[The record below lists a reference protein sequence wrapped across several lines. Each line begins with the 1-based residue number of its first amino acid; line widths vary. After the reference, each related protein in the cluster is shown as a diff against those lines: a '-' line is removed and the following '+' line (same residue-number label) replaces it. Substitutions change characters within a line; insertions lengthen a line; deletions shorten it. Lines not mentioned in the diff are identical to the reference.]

1 MKKQLSIG
9 IQGFDKL
16 RTEDYY
22 YIDKSDFISEWW
34 ENGDDVTLITRP
46 RRFGK
51 TLNMDMLRCFF
62 SNHYKDRGDLFEGL
76 SIWKDEKYRKLQ
88 GAYPVIFLSFAGI
101 KETTLSGAKFQI
113 KTLISRLYQEN
124 HYLTDSDLLSNTEKK
139 SFENITPYMED
150 SETTFALN
158 TLCMYLTRYYN
169 QKVIILLDEY
179 DTPMQEAYMG
189 GYWDEFTSFIR
200 SLFNSTFKTNPYLER
215 AIMTGITRVS
225 KDMSYPCQGYDL
237 RPHQR
242 ASSFESIFSDLN
254 NLNVVTTTSEQYA
267 TCFGFTET
275 EVFQALDDFGLSPE
289 QQMVKQWY
297 DGFIFGSQKDIYN
310 PWSITNFLKHR
321 KLRPY
326 WASTSSNQ
334 LVSRLIRTA
343 SSRIKEQME
352 ELLLG
357 NEISVTFDEQ
367 IVFHQ
372 LDQNENAIWSLLMA
386 AGYLKPEDLEYR
398 GLLLQPW
405 YHLKITNLETT
416 AMFSE
421 MFTGWFQGN
430 HSSYNDFIR
439 ALLQGSIKQMNL
451 YMNDVALDTFSTF
464 DTGSRPSA
472 RTQPERFYH
481 GFVLGLLV
489 DLREEYLL
497 KSNRESGFGRYDVM
511 LIPKDRTRPA
521 IVMEFKVF
529 DGDEEQ
535 DLKDT
540 VQAALKQIEEKQY
553 DTELLALGIPKDH
566 IRHYGFAFEGKKV
579 LIG

>member
-1 MKKQLSIG
+1 MKRQISIG
-9 IQGFDKL
+9 NEGFENL
-16 RTEDYY
+16 REKKCF
-22 YIDKSDFISEWW
+22 YIDKTSFIKQWW
-34 ENGDDVTLITRP
+34 ESDDISTLITRP

-51 TLNMDMLRCFF
+51 TLNMDMVRCFF

-88 GAYPVIFLSFAGI
+88 GTYPVIFLSFAEVKQPDYETAVQKI
-101 KETTLSGAKFQI
+101 KRIIAK
-113 KTLISRLYQEN
+113 LYLKYPELLKGDV
-124 HYLTDSDLLSNTEKK
+124 LTEYEKK
-139 SFENITPYMED
+139 QFQSVTPDMD
-150 SETTFALN
+150 DVTAQSSLQD
-158 TLCMYLTRYYN
+158 LCDYLTRYYN

-225 KDMSYPCQGYDL
+225 K
-237 RPHQR
+237 
-242 ASSFESIFSDLN
+242 ESIFSDLN

-343 SSRIKEQME
+343 SSRIKEQMA
-352 ELLLG
+352 ELLQG
-357 NEISVTFDEQ
+357 NEIVVTFDEQ

-553 DTELLALGIPKDH
+553 DTELLALGFPKDH

>member
-51 TLNMDMLRCFF
+51 TLNMDMVRCFF

-88 GAYPVIFLSFAGI
+88 GTYPVIFLSFAEVKQPDYETAVQKI
-101 KETTLSGAKFQI
+101 KRIIAK
-113 KTLISRLYQEN
+113 LYLKYRELLKGDV
-124 HYLTDSDLLSNTEKK
+124 LTEYEKK
-139 SFENITPYMED
+139 QFQSVTPDMD
-150 SETTFALN
+150 DVTAQSSLQD
-158 TLCMYLTRYYN
+158 LCDYLTRYYN

-225 KDMSYPCQGYDL
+225 K
-237 RPHQR
+237 
-242 ASSFESIFSDLN
+242 ESIFSDLN

-511 LIPKDRTRPA
+511 MIPKQENLPA
-521 IVMEFKVF
+521 IIIEFKSKSRMRAETL
-529 DGDEEQ
+529 EEA
-535 DLKDT
+535 L
-540 VQAALKQIEEKQY
+540 QAALKQIEEKNY
-553 DTELLALGIPKDH
+553 DAELLSLGFSKDR

>member
-51 TLNMDMLRCFF
+51 TLNMDMVRCFF

-88 GAYPVIFLSFAGI
+88 GTYPVIFLSFAEVKQPDYETAVQKI
-101 KETTLSGAKFQI
+101 KRIIAK
-113 KTLISRLYQEN
+113 LYLKYRELLKGDV
-124 HYLTDSDLLSNTEKK
+124 LTEYEKK
-139 SFENITPYMED
+139 QFQSVTPDMD
-150 SETTFALN
+150 DVTAQSSLQD
-158 TLCMYLTRYYN
+158 LCDYLTRYYN

-225 KDMSYPCQGYDL
+225 K
-237 RPHQR
+237 
-242 ASSFESIFSDLN
+242 ESIFSDLN

-511 LIPKDRTRPA
+511 MIPKQNNLPA
-521 IVMEFKVF
+521 IIIEFKSKSRMRAETL
-529 DGDEEQ
+529 EEA
-535 DLKDT
+535 L
-540 VQAALKQIEEKQY
+540 QAALKQIEEKNY
-553 DTELLALGIPKDH
+553 DAELLSLGFSKDR

-579 LIG
+579 LIR

>member
-1 MKKQLSIG
+1 MKRQISIG
-9 IQGFDKL
+9 NEGFENL
-16 RTEDYY
+16 REKKCF
-22 YIDKSDFISEWW
+22 YIDKTYFIKQWW
-34 ENGDDVTLITRP
+34 ESDDISTLITRP

-51 TLNMDMLRCFF
+51 TLNMDMVRCFF

-88 GAYPVIFLSFAGI
+88 GTYPVIFLSFAEVKQPDYETAVQKI
-101 KETTLSGAKFQI
+101 KRIIAK
-113 KTLISRLYQEN
+113 LYLKYRELLKGDV
-124 HYLTDSDLLSNTEKK
+124 LTEYEKK
-139 SFENITPYMED
+139 QFQSVTPDMD
-150 SETTFALN
+150 DVTAQSSLQD
-158 TLCMYLTRYYN
+158 LCDYLTRYYN

-225 KDMSYPCQGYDL
+225 K
-237 RPHQR
+237 
-242 ASSFESIFSDLN
+242 ESIFSDLN

-553 DTELLALGIPKDH
+553 DTELLALGFPKDH

>member
-88 GAYPVIFLSFAGI
+88 GAYPVIFLSFAEVKENNCKAAIQKI
-101 KETTLSGAKFQI
+101 KNILAD
-113 KTLISRLYQEN
+113 LYMQYAFLKEN
-124 HYLTDSDLLSNTEKK
+124 FSETDSIRYQR
-139 SFENITPYMED
+139 ITYDMD
-150 SETTFALN
+150 NVTAQDALKN
-158 TLCMYLTRYYN
+158 LASILNSYYG

-352 ELLLG
+352 ELLQG
-357 NEISVTFDEQ
+357 NEIVVTFDEQ

-472 RTQPERFYH
+472 RTQLERFYH

>member
-1 MKKQLSIG
+1 MKRQISIG
-9 IQGFDKL
+9 NEGFENL
-16 RTEDYY
+16 REKKCF
-22 YIDKSDFISEWW
+22 YIDKTSFIKQWW
-34 ENGDDVTLITRP
+34 ESDDISTLITRP

-51 TLNMDMLRCFF
+51 TLNMDMVRCFF

-88 GAYPVIFLSFAGI
+88 GTYPVIFLSFAEVKENNCKAAIQKI
-101 KETTLSGAKFQI
+101 KNILAD
-113 KTLISRLYQEN
+113 LYMQYAFLKEN
-124 HYLTDSDLLSNTEKK
+124 FSETDSIRYQR
-139 SFENITPYMED
+139 ITYDMD
-150 SETTFALN
+150 NVTAQDALKN
-158 TLCMYLTRYYN
+158 LASILNSYYG

-237 RPHQR
+237 CPHQR

-352 ELLLG
+352 ELLQG
-357 NEISVTFDEQ
+357 NEIVVTFDEQ

-553 DTELLALGIPKDH
+553 DTELLALGFPKDH